1 MTALSAADLL
11 VLAQS
16 GDGGGGAA
24 GILIAIFVIFV
35 LVAIVVQIIALV
47 DVIRTPEGSFK
58 AGSKVIWVLVV
69 LFLGLLGAII
79 YYFVGRPARR

>member
-1 MTALSAADLL
+1 MTTLSVADLL

-16 GDGGGGAA
+16 GDGGGAA
-24 GILIAIFVIFV
+24 GILIAIFVVIT
-35 LVAIVVQIIALV
+35 LVAIAVQIIALV
-47 DVIRTPEGSFK
+47 DVIRTPEGQFK
-58 AGSKVIWVLVV
+58 SGSKVIWVLVV